1 MSINEHWNNAYTKTE
16 KSKLGWF
23 ETEATP
29 TLKLIEKLNLKKDVA
44 ILNVGAGTSTL
55 VADLLKKGFTN
66 IIVNDISNSA
76 IELLKAELKSKKDL
90 VKFVEDDLANPTLL
104 NDLEIIDLWN
114 DRAVLHFLTEQKDV
128 ETYFNL
134 LKSKLKVGG
143 YAILAEFDLEGAEK
157 CCGLFVRRYNA
168 EMLQNEL
175 GNDFD
180 LIEKFNYDFINPNG
194 DTRKYIYTLF
204 KRMK

>member
-1 MSINEHWNNAYTKTE
+1 MNFNEHWNNAYTKTE
-16 KSKLGWF
+16 QSKLGWF
-23 ETEATP
+23 ESESTP
-29 TLKLIEKLNLKKDVA
+29 TLKLIEKLNLNKDVA

-55 VADLLKKGFTN
+55 VSDLLKREFTH

-76 IELLKAELKSKKDL
+76 IELLKTELGKEKDL
-90 VKFVEDDLANPTLL
+90 VKFVQDDLANPTLL
-104 NDLEIIDLWN
+104 NDLEPLDLWN

-128 ETYFNL
+128 DTYFNL

-157 CCGLFVRRYNA
+157 CCGLFVRRYSA
-168 EMLQNEL
+168 AMLKEEM
-175 GNDFD
+175 GNDFEMVED
-180 LIEKFNYDFINPNG
+180 FNYDFINPNG